1 MKFWGQLIGLI
12 AMSAIILSFQ
22 CKSNKRLATVMGIGA
37 LLFAAS
43 YFLLGQSSAA
53 LFNIITVICS
63 IMCMKDSLKNEINFG
78 IIVALFVVSTIFT
91 YSGWWSLVLMT
102 AQILASYSIMFGS
115 GTFIRN
121 MRFFF
126 VLSPQFF
133 FNLKLFHNKKFV
145 LKSQFPTKKKQS
157 FLEKWLIPGLRN
169 KMYSKSLKHLVI
181 LESKQVLKK
190 NQLDYIKRT

>member
-1 MKFWGQLIGLI
+1 M
-12 AMSAIILSFQ
+12 
-22 CKSNKRLATVMGIGA
+22 V
-37 LLFAAS
+37 
-43 YFLLGQSSAA
+43 Y
-53 LFNIITVICS
+53 
-63 IMCMKDSLKNEINFG
+63 
-78 IIVALFVVSTIFT
+78 
-91 YSGWWSLVLMT
+91 
-102 AQILASYSIMFGS
+102 
-115 GTFIRN
+115 

-190 NQLDYIKRT
+190 NQLDYIKRTQGAGTKRLFLVKKLDTISIHKNIYSNRWECTYHYFSNHDLIRDFTEKVKNILIYSENWQYKGKELSFILSFPYGLFQATKWHFFTLCYLWSLNLDLSKLQS